1 MLNHLNHLLIVY
13 MAYVVAAGSPG
24 PSTMRI
30 MGTAMQQGRQ
40 AALALS
46 AGVVTGSIF
55 WGIMAATGIS
65 ALLASYAQALVILK
79 VLGGCY
85 LLYLAFKAGR
95 GALTPDQHDAT
106 PGTARRPISG
116 LGLYRRGLLMHLS
129 NPKSILAWIALVTL
143 GLGPDAS
150 PTDVIVILAG
160 CAVLSVTIFCGYA
173 VVFSTQPMVRM
184 YRRARRGIEV
194 VLAVAFGCAGLRL
207 LLWRT

>member
-1 MLNHLNHLLIVY
+1 MLNNLNHLLIVY

-85 LLYLAFKAGR
+85 LL
-95 GALTPDQHDAT
+95 
-106 PGTARRPISG
+106 
-116 LGLYRRGLLMHLS
+116 
-129 NPKSILAWIALVTL
+129 
-143 GLGPDAS
+143 
-150 PTDVIVILAG
+150 
-160 CAVLSVTIFCGYA
+160 
-173 VVFSTQPMVRM
+173 
-184 YRRARRGIEV
+184 
-194 VLAVAFGCAGLRL
+194 
-207 LLWRT
+207 